1 MEMDRLMMAVAA
13 IGIALPGLW
22 ADDEWGDARRGTLAD
37 GWHAGSE
44 WSELREVEIRQSADG
59 LKFLVE
65 APFAAEGGGDL
76 TIDCTDAA
84 FVRIAPVMLSQDAGE
99 GGNDGAPREL
109 WGFTRALWLEAAAGY
124 SPAEL
129 TEAGLNSTL
138 TDGVITLRQCT
149 VGFSAEPSE
158 CGSTMDAGGDFHD
171 TVITLPDGMG
181 AGDSGAVE
189 TVVDNGDEPAE
200 YYSLQ
205 GVRINRP
212 AAGELVIVHKKT
224 RTYLTVTSR

>member
-1 MEMDRLMMAVAA
+1 MTVAA
-13 IGIALPGLW
+13 LGIALPGLW
-22 ADDEWGDARRGTLAD
+22 ADDEWGETRRGTLTD
-37 GWHAGSE
+37 GWLASGVSGGT
-44 WSELREVEIRQSADG
+44 ELREVDVRQSADG

-99 GGNDGAPREL
+99 GDGGDGAPREL

-138 TDGVITLRQCT
+138 SDGVITLRQCT
-149 VGFSAEPSE
+149 VGFSAEPAE

-181 AGDSGAVE
+181 AGGSGAVE
-189 TVVDNGDEPAE
+189 TVVDNVDEPAE